1 MFASPD
7 LLMAI
12 YDSNSERRYRQSSKG
27 KASAAMA
34 AKKAAQKRAQ
44 ITIYFIAQ
52 DKNLYGAI
60 KRKAAE
66 KECSLSALC
75 ILALKNLLIED

>member
-1 MFASPD
+1 
-7 LLMAI
+7 MAI
-12 YDSNSERRYRQSSKG
+12 YDSNSEQRYRRSGKG
-27 KASAAMA
+27 RANAARA

-44 ITIYFIAQ
+44 ITIYFTAE
-52 DKNLYGAI
+52 DRGLYEAI
-60 KRKAAE
+60 KRKGAE